1 MQRLFSSP
9 LDEAVN
15 FPLCPVT
22 IRAEE
27 KGTKSMHLE
36 RLRSARN
43 KRRKISRKTKHV
55 VSGFLIAP
63 TLNRAPSW
71 LMARLGSAG
80 TSAAGDGPSRTA
92 RQWSPC
98 RRPTSRWMAAAGL
111 GYGALQRSPTTEV
124 ESATQVEARREE
136 STKAQ
141 REETK
146 RFEQIQ
152 GCGRHGIKSVTGGFH
167 PNGLTLWTRLR
178 VASAR
183 GGFWTGWLGSLHQWC
198 VDDTIGFRG

>member
-1 MQRLFSSP
+1 
-9 LDEAVN
+9 
-15 FPLCPVT
+15 
-22 IRAEE
+22 
-27 KGTKSMHLE
+27 
-36 RLRSARN
+36 
-43 KRRKISRKTKHV
+43 
-55 VSGFLIAP
+55 
-63 TLNRAPSW
+63 
-71 LMARLGSAG
+71 
-80 TSAAGDGPSRTA
+80 
-92 RQWSPC
+92 
-98 RRPTSRWMAAAGL
+98 MAAAGL

-183 GGFWTGWLGSLHQWC
+183 GGFWTGWLGSLHSGVLMIQLGLGD
-198 VDDTIGFRG
+198 V